1 MTISKSRR
9 RVLAWIFGALA
20 GSMLLASGLAATA
33 TLTPTLKI
41 GDPAPAL
48 KVMTW
53 IKGQPVTRFEPGRVY
68 VVEFWATWCGPCAAA
83 MPHLSELQKKYAGR
97 LTVVGIDAREADA
110 GKADLAA
117 VKSFVDKKGDRM
129 AYTVAM
135 DDPLKMTVFGDW
147 MTAAGSYG
155 IPTTFIVDRTGKLAW
170 VGHPF
175 SSSDKEFSPEFNT
188 AIEQALNATSDL
200 VAAKALQEKVN
211 DETARRLKYLQTL
224 QPLTDAQKRKD
235 YAAVVIE
242 ADKILAAEPE
252 YASAAFRAKLGALLH
267 TNEDEAL
274 ALARSKAQ
282 DKPFLAELHASSED
296 LYWSHVVGYA
306 IAQEEGLSKA
316 AYQLAAD
323 SLRMTADSDPD
334 DFMSRQA
341 LAKAHYRL
349 GNFKEAIAAQE
360 AAIAV
365 AHKRGYS
372 EDYVSKLKQ
381 ALAEYQSAQG

>member
-1 MTISKSRR
+1 MTISNSPRR
-9 RVLAWIFGALA
+9 FLAWVA
-20 GSMLLASGLAATA
+20 GVLPTSILLATELAAAA
-33 TLTPTLKI
+33 TLTPTLRI
-41 GDPAPAL
+41 GDPAPPL

-53 IKGQPVTRFEPGRVY
+53 IKGQPVTRFEPGHVY

-83 MPHLSELQKKYAGR
+83 MPHLSELQKTYAGR
-97 LTVVGIDAREADA
+97 LTVVGVDAREADA
-110 GKADLAA
+110 GKADAAA
-117 VKSFVDKKGDRM
+117 VNAFVKKKGDRM

-135 DDPLKMTVFGDW
+135 DDPVKMTVFGDW

-155 IPTTFIVDRTGKLAW
+155 IPTTFIVDRAGKLAW

-224 QPLTDAQKRKD
+224 QPMTDAQKRKD
-235 YAAVVIE
+235 YAAVVVE
-242 ADKILAAEPE
+242 ADKILAGEPE

-267 TNEDEAL
+267 TNEDGAL

-282 DKPFLAELHASSED
+282 DEPFLAQLHASSGD
-296 LYWSHVVGYA
+296 QYWAHVVGYA

-316 AYQLAAD
+316 TYQLAAD
-323 SLRMTADSDPD
+323 SLRKTADSNPD

-365 AHKRGYS
+365 AQKRGYS
-372 EDYVSKLKQ
+372 EDYLSKLKQ
-381 ALAEYQSAQG
+381 ALADYRSARG